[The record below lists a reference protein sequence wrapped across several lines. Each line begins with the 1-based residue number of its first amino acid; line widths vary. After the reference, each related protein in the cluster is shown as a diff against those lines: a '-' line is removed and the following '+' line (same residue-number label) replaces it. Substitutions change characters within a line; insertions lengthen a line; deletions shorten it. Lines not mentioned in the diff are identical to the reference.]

1 MIIAGFED
9 LGEIP
14 EEGTRVRGTSKHHGG
29 EFEGVVEQV
38 FMAMDT
44 PCLAVKTW
52 NREVHVFPEWDTVVI
67 VAH

>member
-14 EEGTRVRGTSKHHGG
+14 EKGARVRVISEHHG
-29 EFEGVVEQV
+29 EFEGVVSLV

-44 PCLAVKTW
+44 PCLDVMTATAKI
-52 NREVHVFPEWDTVVI
+52 HVFPEWDTVVV